1 MSNAPIKTLLLKGN
15 LKNNFISAKLY
26 PVTEFTQGR
35 WNFCVSQMIYY
46 LKEDLVKDKICG
58 ISTNLIKGQV
68 FNTSNEIET
77 VFQTLNIFL
86 IQGKKNQKKLINFD
100 KTWSLINNFSED
112 LNIYVSSI
120 GNDDDISQIN
130 CEVFILINLQRI
142 Q

>member
-1 MSNAPIKTLLLKGN
+1 
-15 LKNNFISAKLY
+15 
-26 PVTEFTQGR
+26 
-35 WNFCVSQMIYY
+35 MIYY

-120 GNDDDISQIN
+120 NNDDDISQIN